1 MPTKRSKSKKGAKEM
16 KGVLTKEEVAKRGT
30 GTAIRTPLEEFEQNP
45 RDETRA
51 FMSCVMFLTR
61 LPCPG
66 WCDHHPGHLL
76 RGMAY
81 FPLLGALIGIWQ
93 AIIYDA
99 AASVFGSLVGAGLS
113 FGGTLWLTGCF
124 HEDGLCDTL
133 DAFGGGWSRSQI
145 LKIMRDS
152 RNGSYATVGG
162 CIWVVLKI
170 VAISNI
176 GNHKDAATFSGF
188 FDTMGLTASSI
199 IVGQSLARATAVPL
213 VYFCDYITD
222 EEDAK
227 GDFYN
232 WFGES
237 TRVLGWARVCF
248 CILTAIV
255 IAMLGLPQQLA
266 VQAMICT
273 TVFTILAGFYG
284 NAVLGGV
291 IGDFLGAT
299 ICMTELAIYLS
310 ISGEF
315 SNVDFNAMARLALP
329 GTIIFII
336 YFRK

>member
-1 MPTKRSKSKKGAKEM
+1 MPTKRSKSKKGKEM
-16 KGVLTKEEVAKRGT
+16 KGVLTKAEVASRGT
-30 GTAIRTPLEEFEQNP
+30 GTAVRTPLEEFEQQP

-81 FPLLGALIGIWQ
+81 FPLLGALIGVWQ

-99 AASVFGSLVGAGLS
+99 AASVFGPTIGAGIS
-113 FGGTLWLTGCF
+113 CGGTLWLTGCF

-133 DAFGGGWSRSQI
+133 DAFGGGWSKSQI

-152 RNGSYATVGG
+152 RNGSYATIGG
-162 CIWVVLKI
+162 AIWIVLKI
-170 VAISNI
+170 VSVANI
-176 GNHKDAATFSGF
+176 AKLETNPPGF
-188 FDTMGLTASSI
+188 FGSMEIVASSI
-199 IVGQSLARATAVPL
+199 IVGQSLSRATAVPL
-213 VYFCDYITD
+213 VYFYDYITD
-222 EEDAK
+222 DDDAK

-237 TRVLGWARVCF
+237 TRVLGWVRVCF
-248 CILTAIV
+248 CVVSAIV
-255 IAMLGLPQQLA
+255 IALLALPQNLA
-266 VQAMICT
+266 LQALICAT
-273 TVFTILAGFYG
+273 CCGFLSGIYG
-284 NAVLGGV
+284 NSILGGV

-310 ISGEF
+310 ISG
-315 SNVDFNAMARLALP
+315 DFYNADLNALARLVIP
-329 GTIIFII
+329 GTIVLLVCS
-336 YFRK
+336 RR